1 MDVED
6 LLAPLHFFECI
17 SHDLIMKII
26 VRAIQVLGSA
36 LDHITRL
43 LWIISGAMVVLMAFV
58 TGYGVV
64 MRYLFNNPDP
74 FAYEITYILMLACVI
89 FSLAYT
95 QKLGR
100 HLRIDIL
107 DRYYSETVREI
118 LNNILVPLV
127 GLTFCIPIV
136 WKTWEKALF
145 AFQSGQMSGT
155 TGILVYPIMFTI
167 PVGTGLLC
175 LVLIVQIFSFLAS
188 LPEKSKT

>member
-1 MDVED
+1 M
-6 LLAPLHFFECI
+6 LSC
-17 SHDLIMKII
+17 
-26 VRAIQVLGSA
+26 
-36 LDHITRL
+36 
-43 LWIISGAMVVLMAFV
+43 VV
-58 TGYGVV
+58 
-64 MRYLFNNPDP
+64 
-74 FAYEITYILMLACVI
+74 

-155 TGILVYPIMFTI
+155 TGIPVAPMMFTI
-167 PVGTGLLC
+167 PIGTGLLC
-175 LVLIVQIFSFLAS
+175 LILVAQILSYLAS
-188 LPEKSKT
+188 LAGKSKT